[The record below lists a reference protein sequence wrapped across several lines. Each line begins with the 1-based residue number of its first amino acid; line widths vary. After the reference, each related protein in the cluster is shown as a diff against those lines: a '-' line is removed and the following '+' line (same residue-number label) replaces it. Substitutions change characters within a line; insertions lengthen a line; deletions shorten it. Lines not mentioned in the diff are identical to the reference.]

1 MALAKVVDR
10 YLLENNLHVLDTEI
24 SHSEFVYITTD
35 GAHPRY
41 RYSLHSPEM
50 LQHEMGRNDW
60 RDIWLG
66 VREVQTALF

>member
-1 MALAKVVDR
+1 MKKAVDQYLSEHNLQILETKVSPTD
-10 YLLENNLHVLDTEI
+10 
-24 SHSEFVYITTD
+24 FVYIITD
-35 GAHPRY
+35 ATHPRY

-66 VREVQTALF
+66 VREEQIALF